1 MLKAQEIVAL
11 VAHGKSEPLE
21 IKRWAACLSRVPERR
36 FLLRA
41 EPNAVERVVLERYDA
56 LAAGMV
62 DGKPYSSQLDLPRR
76 SS

>member
-1 MLKAQEIVAL
+1 MSTVAAPQSLIVNGESEAL
-11 VAHGKSEPLE
+11 ELRRSTADLN
-21 IKRWAACLSRVPERR
+21 RVPERR